1 MSARARAHSQRLLAS
16 WGNSEVTKKLVQR
29 FGDRVYEGPF
39 AGTILTRMSHA
50 EQVGP
55 CLLGVY
61 ESELDEAWS
70 EVFRGTYT
78 RIVDIGAKFGYY
90 AVGLAR
96 KYPNA
101 QVIAFDTDWWA
112 RKAVAEMAA
121 ANGTVNVE
129 IKGLCSPD
137 WLAEHGGGAT
147 LVVSDCEGFE
157 ASLFIP
163 GVVAR
168 LRTATLLIETHDD
181 VVAGATD
188 TLRATLG
195 DTHTVVLY
203 GSGGARR
210 ETTRRLDFLTAAERQ
225 LAVQEVRPPQTWLL
239 CLPKTG
245 PPRPRGG
252 FQGRS
257 DVQGVG
263 PSYPGASACR
273 LLGVQGNHG
282 VDTRRPTRGDE
293 AGND

>member
-1 MSARARAHSQRLLAS
+1 MRQVIKRVLYAVAPGWTIALMSARARAHSQRLLAG
-16 WGNSEVTKKLVQR
+16 WGNGEVTKKLVQR
-29 FGDRVYEGPF
+29 FGDRVHEGPF

-70 EVFRGTYT
+70 VVFRGTYT

-112 RKAVAEMAA
+112 RKALAEMAA

-181 VVAGATD
+181 IVAGATD
-188 TLRATLG
+188 TLRTTLD
-195 DTHTVVLY
+195 DTHTVVPY
-203 GSGGARR
+203 GPGGARR

-245 PPRPRGG
+245 PTVDS
-252 FQGRS
+252 Q
-257 DVQGVG
+257 
-263 PSYPGASACR
+263 R
-273 LLGVQGNHG
+273 L
-282 VDTRRPTRGDE
+282 GDLRQS
-293 AGND
+293 GHRCPQ

>member
-1 MSARARAHSQRLLAS
+1 
-16 WGNSEVTKKLVQR
+16 VTQKLVER
-29 FGDRVYEGPF
+29 FGDCVQEGPF

-61 ESELDEAWS
+61 ESELDDAWAA
-70 EVFRGTYT
+70 VFRGRYT

-129 IKGLCSPD
+129 IKALCSPD

-147 LVVSDCEGFE
+147 LVVSDCEGCE

-163 GVVAR
+163 RVVAR

-181 VVAGATD
+181 LVAGVTD

-195 DTHTVVLY
+195 DTHAVLIY
-203 GSGGARR
+203 GPAGARR
-210 ETTRRLDFLTAAERQ
+210 KTTRPLDFLTEVERQ
-225 LAVQEVRPPQTWLL
+225 LAVQEVRRPPTWLV
-239 CLPKTG
+239 CLPTTG
-245 PPRPRGG
+245 PNADPQMLRDVG
-252 FQGRS
+252 QG
-257 DVQGVG
+257 
-263 PSYPGASACR
+263 A
-273 LLGVQGNHG
+273 
-282 VDTRRPTRGDE
+282 
-293 AGND
+293 